1 MTDLGISHLAT
12 MSNLQHLSV
21 RWCINLSDGSIPH
34 LLSTTGLNY
43 LCLSGCKRIS
53 EDGLCTLAR
62 HPRLNYLELAHLP
75 AATQPVKL
83 YLNKNLPCC
92 KLLC

>member
-1 MTDLGISHLAT
+1 